1 MKKFL
6 LIFLFI
12 TSYGFAQNSGITYQA
27 VIYNPNGEELPG
39 VNNPYAA
46 LTEQSVCL
54 QFGIVDASGTIEYQE
69 NIQVTTDVFGM
80 VNLLIGT
87 YPQTSGYA
95 ASFSDINWGADAK
108 FLKVDI
114 DINGDCTNFKEL
126 SNQPFTYVPFAYYSP
141 ASDTPGPAG
150 EDGNGIV
157 NTINNTD
164 NTITFEYTD
173 GTSFTTDSLT
183 GEDGGS
189 GLSAYEVWIGLG
201 NTGTEQEFIDSLNGL
216 DGGSGLS
223 AYEVWIG
230 LGNTGTEQE
239 FIDSLNGLDGS
250 AGLKSLIIT
259 TNEASGSNC
268 EKGGVKIEVGIDL
281 NADGVLNDTEIVTS
295 QTRYICNGTD
305 GTDGVDGFNSNSGLG
320 GGADTDTG
328 FYLEYDDE
336 YANGQPARLSG
347 DGNIVT
353 FSPVS
358 YNLITST
365 DRALIYSLADGT
377 LQPLTSIIYPS
388 ESYWNLTAFNY
399 DGSIAMITEAINK
412 ETYFYQYND
421 NNNSY
426 ELLESSSEYLVPIDW
441 STNFEKILAYD
452 ANDSGGSTGSKVW
465 SKNGNEWVIE
475 ADYPVNGVLG
485 SGVYPKFNNSF
496 TVSVT
501 NEYGDFNGFSGNGKV
516 TVYDY
521 NNGVFTQKGNTI
533 FGETN
538 GANIGDHFDL
548 SESGD
553 RFTVVSS
560 NTPYSNY
567 KSIAVYD
574 YDNLNNVWNKK
585 GQNISLVGTGGGSTR
600 TGDIK
605 SVYLSE
611 NGQILTSVTA
621 TNDGTNIGKVVRY
634 RLFNDIWI
642 QNGSVTNVSPTFFYG
657 TRYTRFKSKTFVQYL
672 QAGQGFFIKI
682 FD

>member
-201 NTGTEQEFIDSLNGL
+201 NTGTEQEFIDSLIGE

-239 FIDSLNGLDGS
+239 FIDSLTGPDGGSGLSAYEIWIGLGNTGTEQEFIDSLTGPRGSDGIS
-250 AGLKSLIIT
+250 
-259 TNEASGSNC
+259 SNDC
-268 EKGGVKIEVGIDL
+268 RNINILFGPQNFSINTALFEQEINSSNSSHLRLSFTLRL
-281 NADGVLNDTEIVTS
+281 N
-295 QTRYICNGTD
+295 NGT
-305 GTDGVDGFNSNSGLG
+305 TRGLSR
-320 GGADTDTG
+320 D
-328 FYLEYDDE
+328 
-336 YANGQPARLSG
+336 
-347 DGNIVT
+347 I
-353 FSPVS
+353 
-358 YNLITST
+358 
-365 DRALIYSLADGT
+365 
-377 LQPLTSIIYPS
+377 SIICS
-388 ESYWNLTAFNY
+388 
-399 DGSIAMITEAINK
+399 
-412 ETYFYQYND
+412 
-421 NNNSY
+421 
-426 ELLESSSEYLVPIDW
+426 
-441 STNFEKILAYD
+441 
-452 ANDSGGSTGSKVW
+452 
-465 SKNGNEWVIE
+465 
-475 ADYPVNGVLG
+475 
-485 SGVYPKFNNSF
+485 
-496 TVSVT
+496 
-501 NEYGDFNGFSGNGKV
+501 
-516 TVYDY
+516 
-521 NNGVFTQKGNTI
+521 
-533 FGETN
+533 
-538 GANIGDHFDL
+538 
-548 SESGD
+548 
-553 RFTVVSS
+553 
-560 NTPYSNY
+560 
-567 KSIAVYD
+567 
-574 YDNLNNVWNKK
+574 DNLNNPIEAFYNVVRST
-585 GQNISLVGTGGGSTR
+585 QNIYRSDFTGGDFLIEDLSMNGVEFSSEVSA
-600 TGDIK
+600 GDDQYISVGFIVDIYGENINKIK
-605 SVYLSE
+605 VSSLSE
-611 NGQILTSVTA
+611 N
-621 TNDGTNIGKVVRY
+621 
-634 RLFNDIWI
+634 
-642 QNGSVTNVSPTFFYG
+642 FFD
-657 TRYTRFKSKTFVQYL
+657 RHFAEIKQFKLINFSCN
-672 QAGQGFFIKI
+672 
-682 FD
+682 